1 MKPRAPQLEGSE
13 HPKVIDYQT
22 YIKTQPTL
30 GQKVA
35 VVGAGGIGVD
45 VATMI
50 TEPENQTLDTWLQDW
65 DIDKNIEFEG
75 GLKPQDAYKP
85 TREVWLMQRKKGSIG
100 KGPGKTTG
108 WIHKRTLEK
117 RGVNMLAGV
126 EYLKVNDDGLY
137 IRHNDEV
144 KLLDVDHVIMCAGQ
158 VSVNELAEAL
168 TINEIK
174 HHVIGGADYAGELDA
189 KRAIRQGVELASKL

>member
-1 MKPRAPQLEGSE
+1 
-13 HPKVIDYQT
+13 
-22 YIKTQPTL
+22 
-30 GQKVA
+30 
-35 VVGAGGIGVD
+35 
-45 VATMI
+45 
-50 TEPENQTLDTWLQDW
+50 
-65 DIDKNIEFEG
+65 
-75 GLKPQDAYKP
+75 
-85 TREVWLMQRKKGSIG
+85 
-100 KGPGKTTG
+100 
-108 WIHKRTLEK
+108 
-117 RGVNMLAGV
+117 MLAGV